1 VAHDVSPAGAR
12 QLKNQPR
19 TADVIDMGT
28 ASLTAA
34 LAALGLLV
42 AGRAEADVIVLLR
55 SGTELRA
62 TRTWEEGE
70 MVNLQLET
78 GVVGFPADA
87 IKSIREVEADDAD
100 QALEPS
106 RGEDAAGDVGTGSGD
121 GETVHGEPAA
131 QPTPAPPP
139 MVVDERVPEVRGED
153 SQTKMARLNALSFK
167 TYREISVARTQ
178 GQPPETIEK
187 LQRKID
193 EITRQRA
200 ATLKRLQAIH

>member
-1 VAHDVSPAGAR
+1 M
-12 QLKNQPR
+12 
-19 TADVIDMGT
+19 DMRT

-34 LAALGLLV
+34 LVALGLLV
-42 AGRAEADVIVLLR
+42 AGGAHAEVIVLLR

-62 TRTWEEGE
+62 TRTWDEGE

-87 IKSIREVEADDAD
+87 IKNIRQADEDDDASV
-100 QALEPS
+100 AEPAVAGDPS
-106 RGEDAAGDVGTGSGD
+106 GEDGATAGGKPTLAAAA
-121 GETVHGEPAA
+121 PA
-131 QPTPAPPP
+131 PPPAPPP

-153 SQTKMARLNALSFK
+153 SQTKMERLNALSFK
-167 TYREISVARTQ
+167 THREISVARTQ

-193 EITRQRA
+193 EITRQRGE
-200 ATLKRLQAIH
+200 TWKRLQAIR